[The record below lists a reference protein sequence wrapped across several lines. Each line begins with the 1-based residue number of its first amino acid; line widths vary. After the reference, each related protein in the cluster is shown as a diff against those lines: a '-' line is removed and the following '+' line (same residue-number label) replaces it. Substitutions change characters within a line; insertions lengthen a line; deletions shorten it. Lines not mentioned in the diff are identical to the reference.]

1 LSLNAPRKT
10 SSDKRWAAVLA
21 RDKSADGAFYY
32 ADATTGVYCRP
43 GCASR
48 TPHRHNVAF
57 YDDAEAAESAEYRPC
72 KRCKPDQPA
81 R

>member
-1 LSLNAPRKT
+1 MSLNAPRKT
-10 SSDKRWAAVLA
+10 SSDERWTAVLT
-21 RDKSADGAFYY
+21 RDESADGAFYH
-32 ADATTGVYCRP
+32 AVATTGIYCRP

-57 YDDAEAAESAEYRPC
+57 YDNAEAAERDSYRPC
-72 KRCKPDQPA
+72 KRCKPDQHA